1 MQDIAREVAVAL
13 RSVVREPQVGGDVC
27 ARDQQ
32 RSAGIGK
39 VSQHRLEPGG
49 ECLESISRHAAPHGG
64 RALLAEYKIDDTV
77 TRQVAL
83 PRCDG
88 IEARRGERV
97 SGLHYRP
104 AVQCRV
110 VERISGDDLRLV
122 IVVTGTEGVVV
133 VIGAREGAVEIML
146 FADERYVANVGR
158 TAVVAV
164 VESGQRVALNTHGS
178 CDALETVDDHYAPFL
193 RYKAAGG

>member
-1 MQDIAREVAVAL
+1 M
-13 RSVVREPQVGGDVC
+13 
-27 ARDQQ
+27 
-32 RSAGIGK
+32 
-39 VSQHRLEPGG
+39 
-49 ECLESISRHAAPHGG
+49 
-64 RALLAEYKIDDTV
+64 
-77 TRQVAL
+77 
-83 PRCDG
+83 
-88 IEARRGERV
+88 
-97 SGLHYRP
+97 
-104 AVQCRV
+104 QCRV